1 MSRVAPSLREWIP
14 SLAEPQARFATSVRA
29 LTARHIRLWWET
41 PSHTPLLGDAVGRRA
56 QKDNARECER
66 LIDEVARRIETY
78 PESEIERRHWR
89 REVKAL
95 VQRFGEEHLA
105 WPEGYRALLFDDA
118 FFQTTTAFVRQAR
131 AFDAAVRVDELL
143 QALRNVWIANSIQML
158 LDLPLELRPSVFA
171 YSMLYPYTDNL
182 LDDPRIPPAD
192 KNGFSDRLRG
202 RLAGEPVAPAN
213 PHERQVFRLV
223 ELIEADHPR
232 SECPEVHASLLAIH
246 EAQVAS
252 LVQQGGLTG
261 PYENDLL
268 AIGVAKGGTS
278 VLADGYLAAGTLSAE
293 EAEFCFGY
301 GVFLQLIDDLQDVS
315 DDQRAGHAT
324 IFSQSA
330 GHWPLD
336 RLASRLF
343 RLIGGVV
350 DESPRF
356 NQPRFAQQ
364 KDLIRRNCTFLLVG
378 SIAENPH
385 LFSRPFL
392 RELESCWAFDFA
404 SMRRLRRRAAKR
416 YRRATASLRRRYQK
430 DSLLDLLV

>member
-1 MSRVAPSLREWIP
+1 MSAVAPALRDWVP
-14 SLAEPQARFATSVRA
+14 SPAETQARFAGTVRD
-29 LTARHIRLWWET
+29 LTLRHIRLWWET
-41 PSHTPLLGDAVGRRA
+41 PSHPPLLGDAPGSRR
-56 QKDNARECER
+56 QRDNARACER
-66 LIDEVARRIETY
+66 LIDEVARRIEIY
-78 PESEIERRHWR
+78 PQSEVERRDWR
-89 REVKAL
+89 QHVKAL

-118 FFQTTTAFVRQAR
+118 FYQTTRAFVREAR
-131 AFDAAVRVDELL
+131 AFDAAVRADELL
-143 QALRNVWIANSIQML
+143 QALRNVWIANSVQML
-158 LDLPLELRPSVFA
+158 LDLPLELGPSLFA
-171 YSMLYPYTDNL
+171 YSMLYPYTDNV
-182 LDDPRIPPAD
+182 LDNPRIPPAD
-192 KNGFSDRLRG
+192 KAGFSGRLRR
-202 RLAGEPVAPAN
+202 RLAGEAVAPAN

-223 ELIEADHPR
+223 EQIEWDRPR
-232 SECPEVHASLLAIH
+232 SQYPEVHASLLAIH
-246 EAQVAS
+246 EAQAAS

-268 AIGVAKGGTS
+268 AISVAKGGTS

-301 GVFLQLIDDLQDVS
+301 GVFLQLIDDLQDVV

-343 RLIGGVV
+343 RLIARVI

-356 NQPRFAQQ
+356 NGPRFAQQ

-378 SIAENPH
+378 SIAENP
-385 LFSRPFL
+385 
-392 RELESCWAFDFA
+392 
-404 SMRRLRRRAAKR
+404 
-416 YRRATASLRRRYQK
+416 
-430 DSLLDLLV
+430 